1 MNQQPLSGIR
11 VVDLTHV
18 LAGPY
23 CTYLL
28 GLLGAEIIKVEIP
41 GGEMGRRMAP
51 PGPLRDAGLGAAFL
65 AQAAGKRMLAV
76 DIRKPEGAEIL
87 RQLLRNADVFV
98 EGLRPGAVARAG
110 FDEASLRA
118 LNPRLVFASVSGFG
132 QDGPLSPWPA
142 YDHVVQAMSGL
153 MSVTGTPESA
163 PLRVGPPIVDY
174 VAGLYAAFA
183 VMAGLAV
190 RDRTTGALA
199 CRRRPCPLANQAKIA
214 QSSLSP
220 CAGLRLCRLLSRPDR
235 PLAWPRK
242 EWLFRV
248 ALRPSAEIGG
258 LSQKG
263 EGVDAPRR
271 HLRAKV
277 TASNRH

>member
-1 MNQQPLSGIR
+1 MNQQPLAGIR

-41 GGEMGRRMAP
+41 GGEIGRRMAA
-51 PGPLRDAGLGAAFL
+51 PGPLRDAGLGAEFL

-87 RQLLRNADVFV
+87 RRLLRNADVFV

-132 QDGPLSPWPA
+132 QDGPFAPWPA

-163 PLRVGPPIVDY
+163 PLRVGPPVVDY

-183 VMAGLAV
+183 VMAGLAA
-190 RDRTTGALA
+190 RDRTGGFHRIDVAMRDCVLAMMGSVISNHLNAAIVPQPVGNIAASGSPSSGVFATPTG
-199 CRRRPCPLANQAKIA
+199 CW
-214 QSSLSP
+214 LSP
-220 CAGLRLCRLLSRPDR
+220 PTTKASSGRYARR
-235 PLAWPRK
+235 
-242 EWLFRV
+242 
-248 ALRPSAEIGG
+248 SAV
-258 LSQKG
+258 Q
-263 EGVDAPRR
+263 
-271 HLRAKV
+271 
-277 TASNRH
+277 T